1 MIMKSINRT
10 VFLIIPFWLVAVGC
24 SRKVAPPVVPPPEV
38 ATVTIAPQPVV
49 LTTELSGRTVPY
61 LMAEI
66 RPQVSGLIQKR
77 LFTEGADVQA
87 GQELYQIDPAPF
99 QAALNRAEANL
110 PALRSRAKRAE
121 DLLADKA
128 VSQQD
133 FDDADAALKQTE
145 AELEMARI
153 NLAYTKIIA
162 PISGRIGKSSVTDG
176 AIVTAYQPVPLATI
190 QQLDPIYVDVP
201 QSTADLLRLQ
211 RRLADGRLTRDGNNQ
226 NAVQLIL
233 EDGTKYPG
241 EGTLQFRDISVD
253 PSTATVVLRMVFA
266 NPNGVLLPGMFVRT
280 AVKEGVNEQAILI
293 PQQAVMR
300 DPKGNPMV
308 MIVNAAGTVEPRM
321 LTLDRAIGDKWLVT
335 SGLTIGDRVIVEG
348 LQKARPG
355 AAVKAVPYEAAKK
368 PADTLTPAR

>member
-1 MIMKSINRT
+1 MNRT
-10 VFLIIPFWLVAVGC
+10 VILIFPLCLVAAGC
-24 SRKVAPPVVPPPEV
+24 SRKAAPPVVPPPEV
-38 ATVTIAPQPVV
+38 ATVTVAPQPVV
-49 LTTELSGRTVPY
+49 LTTELSGRTAPY
-61 LMAEI
+61 RIAEI

-99 QAALNRAEANL
+99 QAMLDKAQANL
-110 PALRSRAKRAE
+110 KAVRSRAKRAE
-121 DLLADKA
+121 ELLATKA

-133 FDDADAALKQTE
+133 FDDADAAFKQAE

-153 NLAYTKIIA
+153 NLAYTKITA
-162 PISGRIGKSSVTDG
+162 PIPGRIGMSSVTDG
-176 AIVTAYQPVPLATI
+176 AIVTAYQPAPVTTI

-201 QSTADLLRLQ
+201 QSTAELLRLQ
-211 RRLADGRLTRDGNNQ
+211 GRLADGRLTRDGNNQ

-233 EDGTKYPG
+233 EDGTKYPS
-241 EGTLQFRDISVD
+241 EGTLQFRDVSVD
-253 PSTATVVLRMVFA
+253 PSTATMILRMVFP

-293 PQQAVMR
+293 PQQSVMR

-335 SGLTIGDRVIVEG
+335 SGLTTGDRVIVEG

-355 AAVKAVPYEAAKK
+355 AAVKAVPFEAANK
-368 PADTLTPAR
+368 PADTPTAAR